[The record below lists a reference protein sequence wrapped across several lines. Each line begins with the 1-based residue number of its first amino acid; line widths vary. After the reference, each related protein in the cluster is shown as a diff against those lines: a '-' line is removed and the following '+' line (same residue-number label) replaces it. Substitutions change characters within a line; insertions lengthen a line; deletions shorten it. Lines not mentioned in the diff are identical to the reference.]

1 MRLDEKKKLLLK
13 TALYVTKLHPGK
25 PPNYPHLE
33 DNLFTWVCEK
43 RANGIAITRK
53 LITRKAISLSKN

>member
-1 MRLDEKKKLLLK
+1 M
-13 TALYVTKLHPGK
+13 APYVTKLHPGK
-25 PPNYPHLE
+25 PSNYSNLE